1 MKRKEQAMITI
12 ETITQRTEREEALKG
27 WLKTKSTE
35 EFRNFM
41 ASAWVASLF
50 SPETIEELYQE
61 LQQGTAP
68 SAETEEY
75 YEEEYVTTM
84 GMD

>member
-1 MKRKEQAMITI
+1 MITI
-12 ETITQRTEREEALKG
+12 ETITQRIEREESLKG

-35 EFRNFM
+35 EFRHFM

-50 SPETIEELYQE
+50 STETIEELYQE
-61 LQQGTAP
+61 LQQQEATS

-75 YEEEYVTTM
+75 YEEEYVTEV